1 MAITPASNL
10 TDASAS
16 SAKIASYPLDMQ
28 IPKIL
33 LVNDDEP
40 TLIALKAIL
49 TNSSVDNGYQ
59 IFEAHSGEETLRLVL
74 KHQFAVIILDVSMP
88 SIDGFETAQLIHSRA
103 TSAFTPIIFI
113 TAYYADEIKRLKGYE
128 LGAVDFLL
136 TPILPQILRSKV
148 EVFVELAKKT
158 LILENK
164 TEELAKLNQSLM
176 VKQYQDLKRHNEI
189 LKLEVEVRKVAER
202 EVNEINRKKDVFLA
216 TLAHELRN
224 PLGPIRNSIKIL
236 ENLDELTPKHNQ
248 LLNIISRQTDQMVR
262 LVDDLLDASRISLGK
277 ILLQPVDLAIDELI
291 QAAVESSSTLIQDR
305 GHKMNVVINSK
316 DLYVHGDKVRLVQI
330 ISNLLNNAAK
340 FTPQGGLISLTV
352 DREGDFVIIKVTDNG
367 IGLTKQHLE
376 TIFDL
381 FVQHGR
387 VEDRS
392 QEGLGIGLPLVKNLT
407 ELHGGE
413 ILVESPGSGLGST
426 FIIKLKLITTPKVDS
441 KPSTDAIDE
450 FEVTK
455 ILVIDDNVDAAN
467 TLVDLLSLY
476 GHEVQTAYTGKTGL
490 ETAKSFR
497 PQIIFLDIG
506 LPDMV
511 GYEVAHLLRKDDQ
524 NKDCYLIALTGYG
537 TDNDKQLATNAGFDL
552 HLTKPLNL
560 SKIKFLNL
568 GFE

>member
-1 MAITPASNL
+1 
-10 TDASAS
+10 
-16 SAKIASYPLDMQ
+16 MQ

-33 LVNDDEP
+33 LVNDDKP

-49 TNSSVDNGYQ
+49 TNSSVDYGYQ
-59 IFEAHSGEETLRLVL
+59 IFEAQSGEETLRLVL

-88 SIDGFETAQLIHSRA
+88 GIDGFETAQIIHSRA
-103 TSAFTPIIFI
+103 TSAFIPIIFI

-148 EVFVELAKKT
+148 EIFVELAKKT

-164 TEELAKLNQSLM
+164 TEELAKLNKSLKA
-176 VKQYQDLKRHNEI
+176 KQYQELKRHNEI
-189 LKLEVEVRKVAER
+189 LKLEVEDRKVAER

-224 PLGPIRNSIKIL
+224 PLAPIRNSIQLL
-236 ENLDELTPKHNQ
+236 ESLDELSPKHHQ

-262 LVDDLLDASRISLGK
+262 LVDDLLDVSRISLGK
-277 ILLQPVDLAIDELI
+277 VILQSADLAIDEVI
-291 QAAVESSSTLIQDR
+291 QAAIESSSNMIQIR
-305 GHKMNVVINSK
+305 GHEINVVTKSK

-330 ISNLLNNAAK
+330 INNLLNNAAK

-352 DREGDFVIIKVTDNG
+352 DREGDFVIIKITDNG
-367 IGLTKQHLE
+367 IGLTKQNLE

-387 VEDRS
+387 LEDRS
-392 QEGLGIGLPLVKNLT
+392 QEGLGIGLSLVKNLT

-413 ILVESPGSGLGST
+413 IFVESPGIGFGST
-426 FIIKLKLITTPKVDS
+426 FIVKLKLITTPKVDNT
-441 KPSTDAIDE
+441 PSTDVIN
-450 FEVTK
+450 EVVVSK

-467 TLVDLLSLY
+467 TLVDLLGLF
-476 GHEVQTAYTGKTGL
+476 GHEVQTAYTGKDGL
-490 ETAKSFR
+490 EIAKSFR

-506 LPDMV
+506 LPDMA
-511 GYEVAHLLRKDDQ
+511 GYEVANLLRKDEQ

-537 TDNDKQLATNAGFDL
+537 SDNDKQLAINAGFDF
-552 HLTKPLNL
+552 HLTKPFSL

-568 GFE
+568 GF